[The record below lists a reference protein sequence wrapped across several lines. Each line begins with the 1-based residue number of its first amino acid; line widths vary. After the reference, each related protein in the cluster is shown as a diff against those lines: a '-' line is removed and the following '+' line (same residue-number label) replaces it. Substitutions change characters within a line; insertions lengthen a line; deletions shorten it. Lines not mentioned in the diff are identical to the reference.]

1 MSAPAFYFFFTDQG
15 AAVFFY
21 QVFSVFHVNTKLH
34 QTLPSQA
41 RSNSTNVATNNFLCT
56 ILQLSLDIIRKVQLL
71 AHYQIYSFSKFI
83 LKKNLFVP
91 SQLFA
96 LEFLSKNWEEVGF
109 VQFLGINFIIMIH
122 EVSILNFDCQNTSF
136 NVETIRT
143 LLKSNGTENL
153 GIDSESLRNT
163 VEYVNKINMFEID
176 TISSRFS
183 ITWQFDTSAHHT
195 EKEKTSFFGHRV
207 YDINFF
213 KDVGKGPHQRFP

>member
-56 ILQLSLDIIRKVQLL
+56 VLQLSLDIIRKVQLL

-83 LKKNLFVP
+83 LKKKCICSFSTFCLRI
-91 SQLFA
+91 
-96 LEFLSKNWEEVGF
+96 LEQKLRRGRFCTIFGHK
-109 VQFLGINFIIMIH
+109 FIIMIH

-183 ITWQFDTSAHHT
+183 IT
-195 EKEKTSFFGHRV
+195 
-207 YDINFF
+207 
-213 KDVGKGPHQRFP
+213 